1 MPSPAGCRRTPAAAS
16 PRPEC
21 GPWAAP
27 ESTARR
33 PALSAGGAAS
43 CRPAA
48 GSILRML
55 RPPDRGPGFAQVLQ
69 MTEQLIDIQAYG
81 PAAGK
86 GDQQMAAIEAQRQQ
100 GQNAVRRGLF
110 QPFALDAAHPVEGQD
125 GVDALEFRL
134 TLVGEADVTGR
145 VIFGRDRERRKAGGC
160 RFPAKAIQH
169 EGEA

>member
-1 MPSPAGCRRTPAAAS
+1 MPSPAGCRRGPAAAS

-69 MTEQLIDIQAYG
+69 MAEQLIDIQAYG

-86 GDQQMAAIEAQRQQ
+86 GDQQIPAIEAPRPP
-100 GQNAVRRGLF
+100 GQNAAVRRLLH
-110 QPFALDAAHPVEGQD
+110 PF
-125 GVDALEFRL
+125 
-134 TLVGEADVTGR
+134 
-145 VIFGRDRERRKAGGC
+145 
-160 RFPAKAIQH
+160 
-169 EGEA
+169 